1 MLNFSEILPF
11 FALKV
16 SKDGQILVVVNH
28 AGNQSNLYT
37 SDRVSPHQAEFSL
50 SLENIMYYKVL
61 YIMYCVYC
69 MYYIMHFS
77 LALPGGPP
85 G

>member
-1 MLNFSEILPF
+1 M
-11 FALKV
+11 

-28 AGNQSNLYT
+28 AGNQSHLYT

-61 YIMYCVYC
+61 YFMYC
-69 MYYIMHFS
+69 MYYIMYCS
-77 LALPGGPP
+77 PASPGGPP